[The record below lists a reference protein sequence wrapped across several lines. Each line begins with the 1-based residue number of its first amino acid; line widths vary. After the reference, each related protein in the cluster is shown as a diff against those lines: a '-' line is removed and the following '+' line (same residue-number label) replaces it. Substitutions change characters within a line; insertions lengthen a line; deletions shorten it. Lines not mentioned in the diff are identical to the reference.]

1 VRRAA
6 LAAALAAAWLGGC
19 VADGDQ
25 GREVDLSGAAT
36 ANMKLGVEYMS
47 TGNLAAAKERL
58 ERAEQQNPKSPDVQF
73 ALAELYSRLQ
83 QPKDADKH
91 YRDAISMAPDQ
102 LEYVNG
108 YAAFLC
114 INGEVDQ
121 ALTQF
126 DKLIRNP
133 LYGRQPA
140 AATNAGL
147 CLRDQKRH
155 ADSIRYFETAILK
168 QPDWIDAV
176 VQLADVQISLGNPAA
191 ARKAVDGYQSM
202 RNSASVL
209 VIGVRAAEAD
219 GDCAAAQR
227 YAAKLRTDFPNS
239 REALVLLPQVL
250 QKCTRVASQ

>member
-1 VRRAA
+1 MKRAA
-6 LAAALAAAWLGGC
+6 LAAALAAAWLAGC
-19 VADGDQ
+19 VSDGDP
-25 GREVDLSGAAT
+25 GREVDLAGAAT
-36 ANMKLGVEYMS
+36 ANMKLGVEYMN
-47 TGNLAAAKERL
+47 TGNMALAKERL
-58 ERAEQQNPKSPDVQF
+58 ERAEQQDPKAADVQF
-73 ALAELYSRLQ
+73 ALGELYSRLQ
-83 QPKDADKH
+83 QPKDADKR
-91 YRDAISMAPDQ
+91 YRNAISMAPDQ
-102 LEYVNG
+102 LEFVNG

-114 INGEVDQ
+114 VNGEVDA

-155 ADSIRYFETAILK
+155 ADSIRYFETAIAK

-191 ARKAVDGYQSM
+191 ARQAVDSYQSM

-209 VIGVRAAEAD
+209 VIGVRAAEAE
-219 GDCAAAQR
+219 GNCSAAQR
-227 YAAKLRTDFPNS
+227 YATKLRADFPNS
-239 REALVLLPQVL
+239 RETLVLLPQVMD
-250 QKCTRVASQ
+250 KCTRVASQ